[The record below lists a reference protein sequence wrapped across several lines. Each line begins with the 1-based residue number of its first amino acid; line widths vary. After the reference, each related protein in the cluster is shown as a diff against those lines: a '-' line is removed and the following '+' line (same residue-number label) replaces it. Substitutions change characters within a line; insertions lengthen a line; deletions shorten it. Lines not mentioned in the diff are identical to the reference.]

1 MLRKLVV
8 VMGIVAGCGL
18 AVGCGGSSST
28 GGTKPSG
35 ERGTMDKIKEGA
47 GAAGEKISDATKEG
61 VAKLK
66 EGVVKPI
73 IDSYPK
79 IEEKIKTMSGD
90 AAKAATE
97 KFDALKKLV
106 EEFKTADKWEDMK
119 EKLVKAFDD
128 LKKSVGL

>member
-8 VMGIVAGCGL
+8 AMGIVAVCGF
-18 AVGCGGSSST
+18 AAGCGGSSS
-28 GGTKPSG
+28 SSVS
-35 ERGTMDKIKEGA
+35 KIKEGA
-47 GAAGEKISDATKEG
+47 GAAGEKISDAAKE
-61 VAKLK
+61 VAAKAK

-79 IEEKIKTMSGD
+79 IEEKIKSMSGD
-90 AAKAATE
+90 AAKTATE

-106 EEFKTADKWEDMK
+106 EEFKTAEKWQDLQ
-119 EKLVKAFDD
+119 EKVVKAFDD